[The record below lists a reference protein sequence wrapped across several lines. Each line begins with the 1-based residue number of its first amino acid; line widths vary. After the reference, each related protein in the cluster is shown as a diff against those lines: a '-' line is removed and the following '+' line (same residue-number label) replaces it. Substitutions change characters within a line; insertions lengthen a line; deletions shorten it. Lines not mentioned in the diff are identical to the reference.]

1 MKRIAALSGI
11 LFSIFVVVVF
21 AADAPSENQQ
31 QEQQLLAMIKE
42 VQTQQLTIAENQTKI
57 ETKLAA
63 IGEAVRL
70 ARIYSSRGGR

>member
-1 MKRIAALSGI
+1 MKRIAVLGGI
-11 LFSIFVVVVF
+11 LFSIFALTF

-63 IGEAVRL
+63 VGEAVRL